1 MDSYLVLDN
10 LSTQH
15 SLQGE
20 MERYFRFDIKLGQI
34 RCLSTVHS
42 EVLSSR
48 NYVYGQD
55 ALYGP
60 PPLPP
65 VIVPTT
71 STAFVEAPLS

>member
-20 MERYFRFDIKLGQI
+20 IESCLKFDIVLRQI

-42 EVLSSR
+42 KVLSSR

-55 ALYGP
+55 TLYGP

-71 STAFVEAPLS
+71 STAFVEPPLS